1 MRNVASEQM
10 DDDELPLS
18 SLRRKKMKKKRGSS
32 PMRRTPS
39 PMRRLPRRAV
49 MRVYGLDGKLLEDD
63 VTNIHNF
70 LAAHTKDLPA
80 KVGFVILGAYP
91 ILIEKQTQLDAL
103 PKGSYNAQVLY
114 AHPTQAQL
122 EAFQRRRQTSGVSKA
137 SRLK

>member
-80 KVGFVILGAYP
+80 NVGFVFWEHILSGSKNKHSWTRYP
-91 ILIEKQTQLDAL
+91 K
-103 PKGSYNAQVLY
+103 
-114 AHPTQAQL
+114 
-122 EAFQRRRQTSGVSKA
+122 EAIMRRCCTRIRHKHS
-137 SRLK
+137 